1 MSSRTHWILIM
12 PTEQLLIRRVANGDR
27 PEHYATQRES
37 KRKRDEEA
45 ALAAILALPIGW
57 HRAVEVSAVKG
68 DKTFHSTAF
77 ALRRLADQGILREE
91 LIRAKGKCRS
101 WEWTRIYSVVVLHQP
116 KVVRRV
122 SFG

>member
-45 ALAAILALPIGW
+45 AQSLASNVKASDVPLLALLMLRLDADDQAIC
-57 HRAVEVSAVKG
+57 VS
-68 DKTFHSTAF
+68 T
-77 ALRRLADQGILREE
+77 RLDAMSDLLAQSE
-91 LIRAKGKCRS
+91 
-101 WEWTRIYSVVVLHQP
+101 
-116 KVVRRV
+116 
-122 SFG
+122 

>member
-1 MSSRTHWILIM
+1 M

-77 ALRRLADQGILREE
+77 ALRRLAKAGILREE
-91 LIRAKGKCRS
+91 VIAIPGKCRS
-101 WEWTRIYSVVVLHQP
+101 YEYTRIYKIAHDQP
-116 KVVRRV
+116 EVVRRV
-122 SFG
+122 CFV